1 MIALFP
7 YTIKNG
13 QICEPG
19 LVPFNPNK
27 IGIGGEVRQK
37 LWVEECQGLR
47 VVNAFYIQI
56 DGVLYGAEDFTAEDF
71 ESLLC
76 IEKCVECSG
85 ITLGGVTIT
94 LNGDCVDFG

>member
-13 QICEPG
+13 QLCEPG
-19 LVPFNPNK
+19 LVPFNPSK
-27 IGIGGEVRQK
+27 ISIAGEVRQK

-56 DGVLYGAEDFTAEDF
+56 GGVVYGAEDFTAEDF
-71 ESLLC
+71 EDIVGGKKC
-76 IEKCVECSG
+76 IECVG
-85 ITLGGVTIT
+85 ITLDGITIT
-94 LNGDCVDFG
+94 LNKNCVDF